1 MLRVVRAENP
11 DQVLHMGDH
20 DSDCD
25 EIRRAFPTLPVR
37 AVRGNCDLYSH
48 EDTEALLVFQG
59 RKILITHGQR
69 YQVKMG
75 TELLL
80 AAAESAGA
88 DLVIFGHT
96 HIPICTAESGI
107 LMINPGSVRFS
118 RTYGVLTLSG
128 GKINYAGKS
137 V

>member
-1 MLRVVRAENP
+1 MLHAVRAEKP

-25 EIRRAFPTLPVR
+25 EIRRNFPMLPVR
-37 AVRGNCDLYSH
+37 AVRGNCDWYSR

-59 RKILITHGQR
+59 KKILITHGQC

-88 DLVIFGHT
+88 DVVIFGHT
-96 HIPICTAESGI
+96 HIPVCTTESGI

-118 RTYGVLTLSG
+118 HTFGVLTLNG
-128 GKINYAGKS
+128 GKINYIEKT